1 MRPPWIAILVLFL
14 SASLFLLC
22 RSIFPSPRS
31 VTNLASK
38 AAQDKAQHAESAPS
52 KSSASVW
59 AFTYYNTLFSLFSPN
74 AAISLINGN
83 STSFIARP
91 AAFGPR
97 LAARGLTGQ
106 LWVGS
111 GFAEDTLGVG
121 GELGCNDLPGWDK
134 DSATTAAKRALR
146 ATVPQAAVP
155 EISHARHPKRGKEID
170 DRNNHDAI
178 TNSSR
183 QPNALVDDV
192 QPISDSDEIKGKVV
206 LLMRGGCR
214 FLDKVMWAQRRGA
227 IAVIVGDNQKGI
239 PLIQMLAHGPE
250 VDNVAIPSVF
260 SARTTAQIASSL
272 AQRGSYVEDTLDDQ
286 RNPGLKLE
294 PRTIT
299 PRNEMRSVS
308 GVEVSSRFSRFFT
321 CRRSPPSITSK
332 HKLIRDSM
340 VKRMVKTFGGPMTRH
355 GIVTHVDE
363 LRCPDLGDRFDPTGK
378 GERFLAKI
386 FGSSEMI
393 DDILD
398 APDLDVH
405 EGLWVT
411 LTPTSNATDILLVL
425 VITSLITLT
434 VYALLILR
442 AKIRRKRWT
451 APKSVVERL
460 PVLTYHTI
468 ASPPRLSPRA
478 PSPTSSSPTTPLLL
492 KTSFRLPPRPRTATG
507 FPDDEYLPA
516 PSSAIPTPSTG
527 SQNGPQPDRD
537 GASGGFSAE
546 WRKYR
551 GRQIVCVVCQ
561 EEYVDGMSQ
570 VMSLPCGHVFHADCI
585 TPWLTTCRRT
595 CPICGGD
602 VVQAL
607 VHGSSS
613 EPNYEPYR
621 DDSDDDEEPITD
633 GSRSR
638 SSDHESDLV
647 ETV

>member
-1 MRPPWIAILVLFL
+1 MTSIAISGSETLPSPNRPSPIVVLHFLFLFSSTSNDGLQRDINMRPPWIAILVLFL

-31 VTNLASK
+31 VTNLATK
-38 AAQDKAQHAESAPS
+38 AAQGKAQHAESAPS
-52 KSSASVW
+52 KSSASAW
-59 AFTYYNTLFSLFSPN
+59 GFTYSNTLFSLFPPN
-74 AAISLINGN
+74 AAISLTNGN
-83 STSFIARP
+83 STSFTARP

-134 DSATTAAKRALR
+134 GSATTAAKRALR

-286 RNPGLKLE
+286 RNPGLK
-294 PRTIT
+294 
-299 PRNEMRSVS
+299 VQQH
-308 GVEVSSRFSRFFT
+308 
-321 CRRSPPSITSK
+321 SK
-332 HKLIRDSM
+332 
-340 VKRMVKTFGGPMTRH
+340 
-355 GIVTHVDE
+355 E
-363 LRCPDLGDRFDPTGK
+363 RFDPTGK

-393 DDILD
+393 DDSEPDSTGGMESQNLHELPVLG

-434 VYALLILR
+434 IYALLILR
-442 AKIRRKRWT
+442 AKVRRKRWT

-478 PSPTSSSPTTPLLL
+478 PSPTSSSPTTPLLR

-516 PSSAIPTPSTG
+516 PSSAIPTPSTE
-527 SQNGPQPDRD
+527 SQNGPQSRPDRD

-638 SSDHESDLV
+638 SSNHESNLF

>member
-59 AFTYYNTLFSLFSPN
+59 AFTYYNTPLSLFPPN

-121 GELGCNDLPGWDK
+121 EELGCNDLPGWDK

-155 EISHARHPKRGKEID
+155 EISHARHPKRSKEID

-192 QPISDSDEIKGKVV
+192 QPISDSEEIKGKVV

-250 VDNVAIPSVF
+250 VDNIAIPSVF
-260 SARTTAQIASSL
+260 SAQTTAQIASSL
-272 AQRGSYVEDTLDDQ
+272 AQRGSYVEDALDDQ
-286 RNPGLKLE
+286 RNPGLKVQQPSKERKTNNKLE

-308 GVEVSSRFSRFFT
+308 GVAVSSRLSRFFT

-340 VKRMVKTFGGPMTRH
+340 VKRMVKAFGSPMTRH
-355 GIVTHVDE
+355 GIVTHFDE

-378 GERFLAKI
+378 GERFFAKI
-386 FGSSEMI
+386 FGSSVMI
-393 DDILD
+393 DDSEPDSTGGMESQNLHELPVLG

-411 LTPTSNATDILLVL
+411 LTPRSNATGILLVL

-468 ASPPRLSPRA
+468 ASPSRLSPRV

-492 KTSFRLPPRPRTATG
+492 KTSFRLPPRRRTATG

-516 PSSAIPTPSTG
+516 PSSAIPTPSTE
-527 SQNGPQPDRD
+527 SQNGPQSRPDRN
-537 GASGGFSAE
+537 GTSGGFSAE

-570 VMSLPCGHVFHADCI
+570 VMSLPCGHVFHADCM
-585 TPWLTTCRRT
+585 
-595 CPICGGD
+595 
-602 VVQAL
+602 
-607 VHGSSS
+607 
-613 EPNYEPYR
+613 
-621 DDSDDDEEPITD
+621 
-633 GSRSR
+633 
-638 SSDHESDLV
+638 
-647 ETV
+647 